1 MKKSSKPILFFVLTL
16 LIISAAVFL
25 LRVSLKIKYEQL
37 VVKKIKLE
45 NDFKTNSNLKDK
57 LKANYESLIAE
68 ERIVAVAKSDLGM
81 IRNIEAPL
89 IIKYEN
95 QKVESLRQTLEEK
108 YE

>member
-16 LIISAAVFL
+16 LIISAVVFL

-68 ERIVAVAKSDLGM
+68 ERIVAVAKSELGL
-81 IRNIEAPL
+81 IRNIEPAF
-89 IIKYEN
+89 IVKYDNNKIKEIN
-95 QKVESLRQTLEEK
+95 EILNEK

>member
-16 LIISAAVFL
+16 LIISAVVFL

-68 ERIVAVAKSDLGM
+68 ERIVAVAKADLGL
-81 IRNIEAPL
+81 IRNIEPAL
-89 IIKYEN
+89 VIKYDINKTEEIN
-95 QKVESLRQTLEEK
+95 EILIEK